1 MDLTRE
7 KLLGIARYH
16 FHELYPQLPALA
28 GRASDL
34 DDLSFVNRASDE
46 MIPEY
51 IAALHDY
58 VRDMSGAISALNEE
72 TGGEMAPDEDDEFSD
87 EGSGDEDF
95 YGPEDFKN
103 FLRNVPPCCNE
114 FLSQAEFALTNDEL
128 QDACY
133 RIGFVAGCIEAYG
146 SFEADEAERSYTRPV
161 ATAWGY
167 LPYLG
172 CMLDEENQGVDEERL
187 LNDAVFILGMIHGL
201 LWFSDTDFV
210 LEELMDLLNRL
221 PTAQ

>member
-1 MDLTRE
+1 MNLTRA
-7 KLLGIARYH
+7 KLLGISRYH
-16 FHELYPQLPALA
+16 FNELYPQLPALA

-58 VRDMSGAISALNEE
+58 VRDMSGAITALNEA
-72 TGGEMAPDEDDEFSD
+72 TGEEMAPDEDAEFSD
-87 EGSGDEDF
+87 DGSDDEDS

-114 FLSQAEFALTNDEL
+114 FLSQAELALANDEL
-128 QDACY
+128 QDTCY
-133 RIGFVAGCIEAYG
+133 RIGFVAGCVEAYG

-167 LPYLG
+167 LPYIE
-172 CMLDEENQGVDEERL
+172 CILDDEYEEIDLDRAL
-187 LNDAVFILGMIHGL
+187 SDAAFMLGMIHGL
-201 LWFSDTDFV
+201 LWFSDTFFPLDELTEL
-210 LEELMDLLNRL
+210 LERL